1 MKTSLYILTYN
12 SPNQVRTLLRSFEI
26 TDSDFNSKPRK
37 ILIDNSTDL
46 STGPEYQ
53 KIAEQYGFEII
64 KKDNIGIASGRQFA
78 AEHFDE
84 SDSDYYIFFE
94 DDFQLVSKQNNAPCN
109 NGYSRYI
116 DNLYQKSLDI
126 MVRDNL
132 DFLKLTYT
140 EFFGDNSLVWAFY
153 NIPQELRDKFYPE
166 NPNLPEQF
174 GDPHVVPKTFAKAR
188 RELGG
193 LHYLVGDYHFCN
205 WPLWFNRRGN
215 YTLFLETV
223 WRYPYEQTIMSQG
236 FQLQKAGRLECGVL
250 ELSPIHHERFDHYPA
265 EDRREVT

>member
-12 SPNQVRTLLRSFEI
+12 SPDQVRTLLRSFEI
-26 TDSDFNSKPRK
+26 TDSDFISKPRK

-53 KIAEQYGFEII
+53 KIAEQYGLEII

-94 DDFQLVSKQNNAPCN
+94 DDMGLMAPTSEKCRM
-109 NGYSRYI
+109 GYHRYI

-132 DFLKLTYT
+132 DYLKLSFS
-140 EFFGDNSLVWAFY
+140 EFFGDNSFQWAWY
-153 NIPQELRDKFYPE
+153 NLPQDKREEYYPG
-166 NPNLPEQF
+166 NSTLPEQF
-174 GDPHVVPKTFAKAR
+174 ADPHIMPKTLYRAR
-188 RELGG
+188 RKLDD
-193 LHYLVGDYHFCN
+193 LYYLVGDAHFCN
-205 WPLWFNRRGN
+205 WPLWFNRKGN

-223 WRYPYEQTIMSQG
+223 WRYPYENTMSSWAH
-236 FQLQKAGRLECGVL
+236 QLQRAGRLECGVL
-250 ELSPIHHERFDHYPA
+250 ELSPIEHERFDHYPA